1 MAKKVR
7 KYSLRALAWQRFRQ
21 NKPAMFSLYV
31 ILFTVL
37 IALAGPFVRPDS
49 TPKAN
54 DQNLEITLKPP
65 GFEMMILKVRR
76 NEQVNK
82 VSFFDQ
88 LLWGI
93 ESPYRTM
100 PIYGYT
106 FEGNDVLVE
115 KYTGDSP
122 NNGEIIRFNMA
133 DVVYPIDVSKHAY
146 VEANT
151 VNFYALDGKQYNLNI
166 EELRQAVLNEHIV
179 KKTYYLGTD
188 RYGRDF
194 LSRIMAGTWISLT
207 VGLISVFISIFI
219 GVLLGAI
226 AGYYRGWVDDVIM
239 WLINVVW
246 SIPTLLLIIAI
257 TIAIGKDFWQVF
269 VAVGLTMWVEVAR
282 VVRGQVLSIRE
293 KEFVEAGHALGYTN
307 FRIIYRHI
315 LPNVMGPVVVISAA
329 NFAAAILIEAG
340 LSFLGLGAPP
350 PQATWGKII
359 SEHRGYIF
367 TASGTEYLTI
377 VPGVAIMILVLA
389 FIFIGNGMRDAID
402 AKTQKDFTSL

>member
-1 MAKKVR
+1 
-7 KYSLRALAWQRFRQ
+7 
-21 NKPAMFSLYV
+21 MFSLYV

-82 VSFFDQ
+82 VSFSDQ

-106 FEGNDVLVE
+106 FEGNDVLIE

>member
-1 MAKKVR
+1 
-7 KYSLRALAWQRFRQ
+7 
-21 NKPAMFSLYV
+21 MFSLYV

>member
-1 MAKKVR
+1 M
-7 KYSLRALAWQRFRQ
+7 
-21 NKPAMFSLYV
+21 
-31 ILFTVL
+31 LF
-37 IALAGPFVRPDS
+37 ALAGLFVRPDS